1 MKKNYP
7 SDIFKLNKYFLL
19 LLILFG
25 CVNFYF
31 TIASS
36 NMISKIAAEASLG
49 NLKFLE
55 VLKTAGVILTF
66 FIFQIVFKLMLNS
79 RFFKKSALKM
89 QNKIIQKYFSLP
101 FSFFYEHNAG
111 DIVSSIYQFS
121 ASSISHTIAFFEN
134 VSQSLLT
141 AIILAFLFYKNF
153 WLTLLFLVFSI
164 PSIIVHLVY
173 LKKIQNIK
181 RNVNQ
186 LFPKT
191 FRELKDVLT
200 GALDIS
206 TNNIYPFFQNKFK
219 TDFDDLTMNG
229 LYAVSKTQ
237 RLQQLVFVNSQR
249 IIPLLAILVY
259 SYFNNA
265 TDSSF
270 FIGFYFL
277 TLMIPNLYNLFLLKQ
292 IYRNVKIAQE
302 PLQELFETPDEK
314 TGNTKFEIFKYKLT
328 DFSVTLREKTLINK
342 FNLNIHGGEKV
353 LIIGGSGTGKSVLLN
368 ALMGVDYPCTGSLT
382 IGGVDMAAVDLQAMR
397 KQIGYCDVKGYV
409 ITGSILENLQFNN
422 SLSETE
428 IKDQLEKMG
437 ILKYM
442 PRLADLNSVISS
454 DEVSDGEREVIS
466 ILRCVFAQPQV
477 LFLDEAT
484 SGMTAEIEKI
494 ILTFAQQKVKAII
507 AISHNYTTAKYFN
520 RLIYLKGN
528 TIGLDMPMQQA
539 LNTDEVKEF
548 YSHQIGNTEDAK

>member
-31 TIASS
+31 TIISS

-55 VLKTAGVILTF
+55 VLKTAGLILSF

-79 RFFKKSALKM
+79 RFFKKSALKI

-121 ASSISHTIAFFEN
+121 TSSISHTIAFFEN

-141 AIILAFLFYKNF
+141 VIILAFLFYKNF
-153 WLTLLFLVFSI
+153 GLTLLFLVFSM
-164 PSIIVHLVY
+164 PSIIVYLVY

-200 GALDIS
+200 GSLDIS
-206 TNNIYPFFQNKFK
+206 TNNIFPFFQNKFK
-219 TDFDDLTMNG
+219 ADFDDLTMNG

-259 SYFNNA
+259 SCFNNA

-270 FIGFYFL
+270 FISFYFL

-302 PLQELFETPDEK
+302 PLQELFETPDEQ

-368 ALMGVDYPCTGSLT
+368 ALMGVDYPYTGSLT

-397 KQIGYCDVKGYV
+397 KHTGYCDVKGYV
-409 ITGSILENLQFNN
+409 IKGSILENLQFNN
-422 SLSETE
+422 SLSENE
-428 IKDQLEKMG
+428 IKGQLEKMG

-454 DEVSDGEREVIS
+454 DEVSDGECEVIS
-466 ILRCVFAQPQV
+466 VLRCVFAQPQV

-494 ILTFAQQKVKAII
+494 ILTFARQKVKAII
-507 AISHNYTTAKYFN
+507 AISHNYTTTKYFN
-520 RLIYLKGN
+520 RLIYLKGD
-528 TIGLDMPMQQA
+528 TIELDMPMQEA

>member
-31 TIASS
+31 TIISS

-55 VLKTAGVILTF
+55 VLKTAGLILTF

-121 ASSISHTIAFFEN
+121 TSSISHTIAFFEN

-141 AIILAFLFYKNF
+141 VIILAFLFYKNF
-153 WLTLLFLVFSI
+153 WLTLLFLVFSV

-191 FRELKDVLT
+191 FRELKDVLA
-200 GALDIS
+200 GSLDIS
-206 TNNIYPFFQNKFK
+206 TNNIFPFFQNKFK

-259 SYFNNA
+259 SCFNNA
-265 TDSSF
+265 TDLSF
-270 FIGFYFL
+270 FISFYFL

-302 PLQELFETPDEK
+302 PLQELFETPDEQ

-382 IGGVDMAAVDLQAMR
+382 IGGVNMAAVDLHAMR
-397 KQIGYCDVKGYV
+397 KHTGYCDVKGYV
-409 ITGSILENLQFNN
+409 IKGSILENLQFNN

-428 IKDQLEKMG
+428 IKGQLEKMG

-454 DEVSDGEREVIS
+454 DEVSDGECEVIS
-466 ILRCVFAQPQV
+466 VLRCVFAQPQV

-507 AISHNYTTAKYFN
+507 AISHNYTTTKYFN
-520 RLIYLKGN
+520 RLIYLKGD
-528 TIGLDMPMQQA
+528 TIELDMPMQEA

>member
-7 SDIFKLNKYFLL
+7 SDIFKLNKYFLI

-31 TIASS
+31 TIISS
-36 NMISKIAAEASLG
+36 NMISKIATEANLG
-49 NLKFLE
+49 NLRFLE
-55 VLKTAGVILTF
+55 VVKTAGLILTF

-121 ASSISHTIAFFEN
+121 TSSISHTIAFFEN

-141 AIILAFLFYKNF
+141 VIILAFLFYKNF
-153 WLTLLFLVFSI
+153 WLTLLFLVFSM

-206 TNNIYPFFQNKFK
+206 TNNIFPFFQNKFK

-259 SYFNNA
+259 SCFNNA

-270 FIGFYFL
+270 FISFYFL
-277 TLMIPNLYNLFLLKQ
+277 TLMIPNLYNVFLLKQ

-302 PLQELFETPDEK
+302 PLQELFETPDEQ
-314 TGNTKFEIFKYKLT
+314 TGNTQFEIFKYKLT
-328 DFSVTLREKTLINK
+328 NFSVTLREKILINR

-368 ALMGVDYPCTGSLT
+368 ALMGVDYPYTGSLT
-382 IGGVDMAAVDLQAMR
+382 IGGVDMAAVDLHAMR
-397 KQIGYCDVKGYV
+397 KRTGYCDAKGYV
-409 ITGSILENLQFNN
+409 IKGSILENLQFNN
-422 SLSETE
+422 SLSENE
-428 IKDQLEKMG
+428 IKGHLEKMG

-454 DEVSDGEREVIS
+454 DEVSDGECEVIS
-466 ILRCVFAQPQV
+466 VLRCVFAQPQA

-494 ILTFAQQKVKAII
+494 ILTYAQQKVKAII
-507 AISHNYTTAKYFN
+507 AISHNYTTTKYFN
-520 RLIYLKGN
+520 RLIYLKGDA
-528 TIGLDMPMQQA
+528 IELDMPMQEA

>member
-111 DIVSSIYQFS
+111 DIVSSIYRFS

-200 GALDIS
+200 GSLDIS

-259 SYFNNA
+259 NCFNNA

-507 AISHNYTTAKYFN
+507 AISHNYATTKYFN

>member
-121 ASSISHTIAFFEN
+121 ASSISNTIAFFEN

-259 SYFNNA
+259 IYFNNA

-292 IYRNVKIAQE
+292 IYRNVKITQE

-342 FNLNIHGGEKV
+342 FNLNIHSGEKV

-484 SGMTAEIEKI
+484 SGMTVEIEKI
-494 ILTFAQQKVKAII
+494 ILTFARQKVKAII
-507 AISHNYTTAKYFN
+507 AISHNYTTTKYFN

>member
-121 ASSISHTIAFFEN
+121 ASSISNTIAFFEN

-428 IKDQLEKMG
+428 IKSQLEKMG

-548 YSHQIGNTEDAK
+548 YSHQIDNTEDAK

>member
-31 TIASS
+31 TIVSS
-36 NMISKIAAEASLG
+36 NMISKIATEASLG

-55 VLKTAGVILTF
+55 VLKTAGLILTF
-66 FIFQIVFKLMLNS
+66 FIFQIVFNLMLNS

-121 ASSISHTIAFFEN
+121 TSSISHTIAFFEN

-141 AIILAFLFYKNF
+141 VIILAFLFYKNF
-153 WLTLLFLVFSI
+153 WLTLLFLVFSM

-173 LKKIQNIK
+173 FKKIQNIK

-186 LFPKT
+186 FFPKT

-200 GALDIS
+200 GSLDIS
-206 TNNIYPFFQNKFK
+206 TNNIFPFFQNKFK

-259 SYFNNA
+259 SCFNNA

-270 FIGFYFL
+270 FISFYFL
-277 TLMIPNLYNLFLLKQ
+277 TLMIPNLYNVFLLKQ

-302 PLQELFETPDEK
+302 PLQELFETPDEQ
-314 TGNTKFEIFKYKLT
+314 TGNTQFEIFKYKLT
-328 DFSVTLREKTLINK
+328 NFSVTLREKTLINR

-368 ALMGVDYPCTGSLT
+368 ALMGVDYPYTGSLT
-382 IGGVDMAAVDLQAMR
+382 IGGVDMAAVDLHAMR
-397 KQIGYCDVKGYV
+397 KRTGYCDVKGYV
-409 ITGSILENLQFNN
+409 IKGSILENLQFNN
-422 SLSETE
+422 SLSENE
-428 IKDQLEKMG
+428 IKGHLEKMG

-454 DEVSDGEREVIS
+454 DEVSDGECEVIS
-466 ILRCVFAQPQV
+466 VLRCVFAQPQA

-494 ILTFAQQKVKAII
+494 ILTYAQQKVKAII
-507 AISHNYTTAKYFN
+507 AISHNYTTTKYFN
-520 RLIYLKGN
+520 RLIYLKGDA
-528 TIGLDMPMQQA
+528 IELDMPMQEA

>member
-55 VLKTAGVILTF
+55 VVKTAGVILTF

-89 QNKIIQKYFSLP
+89 QNKIIQKYFRLP

-368 ALMGVDYPCTGSLT
+368 SLMGVDYPCTGSLT

-494 ILTFAQQKVKAII
+494 ILTFTRQKVKAII

>member
-1 MKKNYP
+1 
-7 SDIFKLNKYFLL
+7 
-19 LLILFG
+19 
-25 CVNFYF
+25 
-31 TIASS
+31 
-36 NMISKIAAEASLG
+36 
-49 NLKFLE
+49 
-55 VLKTAGVILTF
+55 
-66 FIFQIVFKLMLNS
+66 
-79 RFFKKSALKM
+79 M

-121 ASSISHTIAFFEN
+121 TSSISHTIAFFEN

-141 AIILAFLFYKNF
+141 VIILAFLFYKNF
-153 WLTLLFLVFSI
+153 WLTLLFLVFSM

-191 FRELKDVLT
+191 FRELKDILT

-206 TNNIYPFFQNKFK
+206 TNNIFPFFQNKFK

-259 SYFNNA
+259 SCFNNA

-270 FIGFYFL
+270 FISFYFL
-277 TLMIPNLYNLFLLKQ
+277 TLMIPNLYNVFLLKQ

-302 PLQELFETPDEK
+302 PLQELFETPDEQ
-314 TGNTKFEIFKYKLT
+314 TGNTQFEIFKYKLT

-368 ALMGVDYPCTGSLT
+368 ALMGVDYPYTGSLT
-382 IGGVDMAAVDLQAMR
+382 IGGVDMTAVDLQAMR
-397 KQIGYCDVKGYV
+397 KRTGYCDVKGYV
-409 ITGSILENLQFNN
+409 IKGSILENLQFNN
-422 SLSETE
+422 SLSENE
-428 IKDQLEKMG
+428 IKGQLEKMG

-454 DEVSDGEREVIS
+454 DEVSDGECEVIS
-466 ILRCVFAQPQV
+466 VLRCVFAQPQV

-494 ILTFAQQKVKAII
+494 ILTYAQQKVKAII
-507 AISHNYTTAKYFN
+507 AISHNYTTTKYFN
-520 RLIYLKGN
+520 RLIYLKGDA
-528 TIGLDMPMQQA
+528 IELDMPMQQA
-539 LNTDEVKEF
+539 LNADEVKEF

>member
-31 TIASS
+31 TIISS

-55 VLKTAGVILTF
+55 VLKTAGLILSF

-79 RFFKKSALKM
+79 RFFKKSALKI

-121 ASSISHTIAFFEN
+121 TSSISHTIAFFEN

-141 AIILAFLFYKNF
+141 VIILAFLFYKNF
-153 WLTLLFLVFSI
+153 GLTLLFLVFSM

-206 TNNIYPFFQNKFK
+206 TNNIFPFFQNKFK

-249 IIPLLAILVY
+249 IIPLLAILIY
-259 SYFNNA
+259 SCFNNA

-270 FIGFYFL
+270 FISFYFL

-302 PLQELFETPDEK
+302 PLQELFETPDEQ

-368 ALMGVDYPCTGSLT
+368 ALMGVDYPYTGSLT
-382 IGGVDMAAVDLQAMR
+382 IGGVDMAVVDLQAMR
-397 KQIGYCDVKGYV
+397 KRTGYCDVKGYV
-409 ITGSILENLQFNN
+409 IKGSILENLQFNN

-428 IKDQLEKMG
+428 IKGQLEKMG

-454 DEVSDGEREVIS
+454 DEVSDGECEVIS
-466 ILRCVFAQPQV
+466 VLRCVFAQPQV

-494 ILTFAQQKVKAII
+494 ILTFAQQKVEAII
-507 AISHNYTTAKYFN
+507 AISHNYTTTKYFN

-539 LNTDEVKEF
+539 LNADEVKEF

>member
-121 ASSISHTIAFFEN
+121 ASSISNTIAFFEN

-259 SYFNNA
+259 IYFNNA

-292 IYRNVKIAQE
+292 IYRNVKITQE

-328 DFSVTLREKTLINK
+328 DFSVTLRKKTLINK

-507 AISHNYTTAKYFN
+507 AISHNYTTTKYFN

>member
-31 TIASS
+31 TIISS

-55 VLKTAGVILTF
+55 VLKTAGLILTF
-66 FIFQIVFKLMLNS
+66 FIFQIVFKLILNS

-121 ASSISHTIAFFEN
+121 TSSISHTIAFFEN

-141 AIILAFLFYKNF
+141 VIILAFLFYKNF
-153 WLTLLFLVFSI
+153 WLTLLFLVFSM

-206 TNNIYPFFQNKFK
+206 TNNLFPFFQNKFK

-259 SYFNNA
+259 SCFNNA
-265 TDSSF
+265 TDLSF
-270 FIGFYFL
+270 FISFYFL

-302 PLQELFETPDEK
+302 PLQELFETPDEQ
-314 TGNTKFEIFKYKLT
+314 TGNTQFEIFKYKLT

-382 IGGVDMAAVDLQAMR
+382 IGGVDMAAVDLHAMR
-397 KQIGYCDVKGYV
+397 KRTGYCDVKGYV
-409 ITGSILENLQFNN
+409 IKGSILENLQFNN
-422 SLSETE
+422 SLSENE
-428 IKDQLEKMG
+428 IKGQLEKMG

-454 DEVSDGEREVIS
+454 DEVSDGECEVIS
-466 ILRCVFAQPQV
+466 VLRCVFAQPQV

-494 ILTFAQQKVKAII
+494 ILTFARQKVKAII
-507 AISHNYTTAKYFN
+507 AISHNYTTTKYFN
-520 RLIYLKGN
+520 RLIYLKGD
-528 TIGLDMPMQQA
+528 TIELDMPMQEA

>member
-31 TIASS
+31 TIVSS
-36 NMISKIAAEASLG
+36 NMISKIAAEANLG

-55 VLKTAGVILTF
+55 VLKTAGLILSF

-121 ASSISHTIAFFEN
+121 TSSISHTIVFFEN

-153 WLTLLFLVFSI
+153 WLTLLFLVFSM

-206 TNNIYPFFQNKFK
+206 TNNIFPFFQNKFK

-259 SYFNNA
+259 SCFNNA

-270 FIGFYFL
+270 FISFYFL

-302 PLQELFETPDEK
+302 PLQELFETPDEQ
-314 TGNTKFEIFKYKLT
+314 TGNTKFEIFNYKLT
-328 DFSVTLREKTLINK
+328 DFSVTLRENTLINK

-368 ALMGVDYPCTGSLT
+368 ALMGVDYPYTGSLT
-382 IGGVDMAAVDLQAMR
+382 IGGVDMAAVDLHAMR
-397 KQIGYCDVKGYV
+397 KRTGYCDVKGYV
-409 ITGSILENLQFNN
+409 IKGSILENLQFNN

-428 IKDQLEKMG
+428 IKGQLEKMG

-454 DEVSDGEREVIS
+454 DEVSDGECEVIS

-507 AISHNYTTAKYFN
+507 AISHNYTTTKYFN

-528 TIGLDMPMQQA
+528 TIELDMPMQQA

>member
-31 TIASS
+31 TIVSS

-55 VLKTAGVILTF
+55 VLKTAGLILTF

-121 ASSISHTIAFFEN
+121 TSSISHTIVFFEN

-153 WLTLLFLVFSI
+153 WLTLLFLVFSV

-191 FRELKDVLT
+191 FRELKDVLA
-200 GALDIS
+200 GSLDIS
-206 TNNIYPFFQNKFK
+206 TNNIFPFFKNKFK

-259 SYFNNA
+259 SCFNNA

-270 FIGFYFL
+270 FISFYFL
-277 TLMIPNLYNLFLLKQ
+277 ILMIPNLYNLFLLKQ

-302 PLQELFETPDEK
+302 PLQELFETPDER

-368 ALMGVDYPCTGSLT
+368 ALMGVDYPYTGSLT
-382 IGGVDMAAVDLQAMR
+382 IGGVDMAAVDLHAMR
-397 KQIGYCDVKGYV
+397 KRTGYCDVKGYV
-409 ITGSILENLQFNN
+409 IKGSILENLQFNN
-422 SLSETE
+422 SISETE
-428 IKDQLEKMG
+428 IKNQLEKMG

-454 DEVSDGEREVIS
+454 DEVSDGECEVIS
-466 ILRCVFAQPQV
+466 VLRCVFAQPQV

-539 LNTDEVKEF
+539 LNVDEVKEF

>member
-31 TIASS
+31 TIVSS

-55 VLKTAGVILTF
+55 VLKTAGLILTF

-121 ASSISHTIAFFEN
+121 TSSISHTIVFFEN

-153 WLTLLFLVFSI
+153 WLTLLFLVFSV

-191 FRELKDVLT
+191 FRELKDVLA
-200 GALDIS
+200 GSLDIS
-206 TNNIYPFFQNKFK
+206 TNNIFPFFKNKFK

-259 SYFNNA
+259 SCFNNA

-270 FIGFYFL
+270 FISFYFL

-302 PLQELFETPDEK
+302 PLQELFETPDER

-368 ALMGVDYPCTGSLT
+368 ALMGVDYPYTGSLT
-382 IGGVDMAAVDLQAMR
+382 IGGVDMAAVDLHAMR
-397 KQIGYCDVKGYV
+397 KRTGYCDVKGYV
-409 ITGSILENLQFNN
+409 IKGSILENLQFNN
-422 SLSETE
+422 SISETE
-428 IKDQLEKMG
+428 IKNQLEKMG

-454 DEVSDGEREVIS
+454 DEVSDGECEVIS

-539 LNTDEVKEF
+539 LNVDEVKEF

>member
-31 TIASS
+31 TIVSS
-36 NMISKIAAEASLG
+36 NMISKIAAEANLG

-55 VLKTAGVILTF
+55 VLKTAGLILTF

-121 ASSISHTIAFFEN
+121 TSSISHTIVFFEN

-153 WLTLLFLVFSI
+153 WLTLLFLVFSM
-164 PSIIVHLVY
+164 PSIIVYLVY

-200 GALDIS
+200 GSLDIS
-206 TNNIYPFFQNKFK
+206 TNNIFPFFQNKFK

-259 SYFNNA
+259 SCFNNA

-270 FIGFYFL
+270 FISFYFL

-302 PLQELFETPDEK
+302 PLQELFETPDEQ

-382 IGGVDMAAVDLQAMR
+382 IGGVDMAAVDLHAMR
-397 KQIGYCDVKGYV
+397 KRTGYCDVKGYV
-409 ITGSILENLQFNN
+409 IKGSILENLQFNN

-428 IKDQLEKMG
+428 IKSQLEKMG

-454 DEVSDGEREVIS
+454 DEVSDGECEVIS
-466 ILRCVFAQPQV
+466 VLRCVFAQPQV

-494 ILTFAQQKVKAII
+494 ILTYAQQKVKAII
-507 AISHNYTTAKYFN
+507 AISHNYTTTKYFN
-520 RLIYLKGN
+520 RLIYLKGDA
-528 TIGLDMPMQQA
+528 IELDMPMQEA

>member
-259 SYFNNA
+259 IYFNNA

>member
-1 MKKNYP
+1 
-7 SDIFKLNKYFLL
+7 
-19 LLILFG
+19 
-25 CVNFYF
+25 
-31 TIASS
+31 
-36 NMISKIAAEASLG
+36 MISKIAAEASLG

-89 QNKIIQKYFSLP
+89 QNKIIQKYFRLP

-181 RNVNQ
+181 RSVNQ

-200 GALDIS
+200 GSLDIS

-259 SYFNNA
+259 SCFNNA

-428 IKDQLEKMG
+428 IKSQLEKMG

-507 AISHNYTTAKYFN
+507 AISHNYTTTKYFN

>member
-89 QNKIIQKYFSLP
+89 QNKIIQKYFRLP

-237 RLQQLVFVNSQR
+237 RLQQLLFVNSQR

-428 IKDQLEKMG
+428 IKSQLEKMG

>member
-31 TIASS
+31 TIVSS

-55 VLKTAGVILTF
+55 VLKTAGLILTF

-121 ASSISHTIAFFEN
+121 TSSISHTIVFFEN

-153 WLTLLFLVFSI
+153 WLTLLFLVFSV

-191 FRELKDVLT
+191 FRELKDVLA
-200 GALDIS
+200 GSLDIS
-206 TNNIYPFFQNKFK
+206 TNNIFPFFKNKFK

-259 SYFNNA
+259 SCFNNA

-270 FIGFYFL
+270 FISFYFL
-277 TLMIPNLYNLFLLKQ
+277 ILMIPNLYNLFLLKQ

-302 PLQELFETPDEK
+302 PLQELFETPDER

-368 ALMGVDYPCTGSLT
+368 ALMGVDYPYTGSLT
-382 IGGVDMAAVDLQAMR
+382 IGGVDMAAVDLHAMR
-397 KQIGYCDVKGYV
+397 KRTGYCDVKGYV
-409 ITGSILENLQFNN
+409 IKGSILENLQFNN
-422 SLSETE
+422 SISETE
-428 IKDQLEKMG
+428 IKNQLEKMG

-454 DEVSDGEREVIS
+454 DEVSDGECEVIS

-539 LNTDEVKEF
+539 LNVDEVKEF